1 MSFQE
6 TRTTHV
12 SLPLN
17 VANWCSCR
25 SSQAGLHS
33 QLHPLEPIV
42 TGFAPA
48 GKKGLCT
55 WICKL
60 QMISGLQGKQL
71 DSVRTPSY
79 MVCKPAT
86 TPWMHVQVGCR
97 MANPLSG
104 QIRHVGLFMIHCI
117 YICIYIYMYIYIYIC
132 IYIYIYVYIYI
143 CKPVIYVEDVPRSLQ
158 YSLLH

>member
-1 MSFQE
+1 MEQHFRGHQVISNTLGPHNGTEPLLATTTPKFEEHGWTWLLPSGNLTVCYWKLSFIADLPIKNGGSFHSDVSLPEGMSFQE

-48 GKKGLCT
+48 GKKGVMYLDLQT
-55 WICKL
+55 TDDKWFARQTTRFSSDTKL
-60 QMISGLQGKQL
+60 HGL
-71 DSVRTPSY
+71 
-79 MVCKPAT
+79 
-86 TPWMHVQVGCR
+86 
-97 MANPLSG
+97 
-104 QIRHVGLFMIHCI
+104 
-117 YICIYIYMYIYIYIC
+117 
-132 IYIYIYVYIYI
+132 
-143 CKPVIYVEDVPRSLQ
+143 
-158 YSLLH
+158 